1 MPKEGADHINGRKG
15 TKDMSKREQYK
26 RIVMFLASVV
36 LVGLETA
43 AFAYVWFV
51 HYAAAEVIGTA
62 FWKKGNY
69 VVIGQY
75 ALMIYL
81 FYRIYGGFKV
91 GYLRVFEVLY
101 SQILSVLCV
110 NMITYLQLCLIGRWK
125 FTTNILP
132 LCYMTVFDLIIVTA
146 WVIGM
151 RFIYERIYPPRRML
165 LIYGARSPQDLIKK
179 ISSREDK
186 YDICE
191 KIHLSAGEEK
201 IKEKIREYPA
211 IVLGDIPTH
220 ERNVF
225 LKYCFEQNIRCY
237 SIPKI
242 SDILL
247 RNADSI
253 HLFDTT
259 LMLSR
264 NHGLTAEQQF
274 AKRAMDIVC
283 SLLGLIIAL
292 PFMLVIAILIKAYD
306 GGPVLYK
313 QNRLTKDGRVFQIWK
328 FRSMRVESEKKG
340 ARLAM
345 KDDDRITPVGRVLRQ
360 IHFDELPQIFNIL
373 KGDMSLVGPRPE
385 RPEIAEQYL
394 EEIPEFHY
402 RLKVKAGLTGYAQ
415 VYGKY
420 NTTPYDKLKL
430 DLTYIETYSFL
441 QDIKLLM
448 LTFKILFQKENTE
461 GVESWQTTAA
471 KTDESAA
478 SEKKQ

>member
-1 MPKEGADHINGRKG
+1 MK
-15 TKDMSKREQYK
+15 KREQYK
-26 RIVMFLASVV
+26 RMIMFLASALIVA
-36 LVGLETA
+36 LETA
-43 AFAYVWFV
+43 IFAYVWYY
-51 HYAAAEVIGTA
+51 HYADEAIIGRT
-62 FWKKGNY
+62 FWKKGNF
-69 VVIGQY
+69 VVIAQY

-132 LCYMTVFDLIIVTA
+132 LLYMTVIDLIIVIL
-146 WVIGM
+146 WVVFM
-151 RFIYERIYPPRRML
+151 RMIYEKIYPPRKML
-165 LIYGARSPQDLIKK
+165 LVYGAHNPKDLIHK

-186 YDICE
+186 YNICE
-191 KIHLSAGEEK
+191 MIHLSLGEEK
-201 IKEKIREYPA
+201 IKEKIDEYPSV
-211 IVLGDIPTH
+211 ILGDIPAH
-220 ERNVF
+220 ERNIF

-264 NHGLTAEQQF
+264 NRGLTAEQEF
-274 AKRAMDIVC
+274 AKRAMDIVF
-283 SLLGLIIAL
+283 SLIGLVIAS

-306 GGPVLYK
+306 GGPVFYK
-313 QNRLTKDGRVFQIWK
+313 QDRLTKDGRVFQILK
-328 FRSMRVESEKKG
+328 FRSMKVQSEKKG

-385 RPEIAEQYL
+385 RPEIARQYL
-394 EEIPEFHY
+394 EEIPEFNY

-430 DLTYIETYSFL
+430 DLTYIETYSFV

-461 GVESWQTTAA
+461 GVESWQVTAATKEDTTA
-471 KTDESAA
+471 E
-478 SEKKQ
+478 EKKKNEE

>member
-1 MPKEGADHINGRKG
+1 MK
-15 TKDMSKREQYK
+15 KREQYK
-26 RIVMFLASVV
+26 RMIMFLASA
-36 LVGLETA
+36 LILILETA
-43 AFAYVWFV
+43 IFAYVWYY
-51 HYAAAEVIGTA
+51 HYADEAIIGKT
-62 FWKKGNY
+62 FWHKGNI
-69 VVIGQY
+69 VVIAPY
-75 ALMIYL
+75 ALMMYL

-132 LCYMTVFDLIIVTA
+132 LLYMTLIDLVIVIA
-146 WVIGM
+146 WVVFM
-151 RFIYERIYPPRRML
+151 RMIYEKIYPPRKML
-165 LIYGARSPQDLIKK
+165 LIYGAHNPRDLIHK

-186 YDICE
+186 YHICE
-191 KIHLSAGEEK
+191 MMHLSLGEEK
-201 IKEKIREYPA
+201 IKAKIDEYPSV
-211 IVLGDIPTH
+211 ILGDIPSR
-220 ERNVF
+220 ERNIF
-225 LKYCFEQNIRCY
+225 LKYCFEKNIRCY

-264 NHGLTAEQQF
+264 NRGLTAEQQL
-274 AKRAMDIVC
+274 ATRAMDIIF
-283 SLLGLIIAL
+283 SLIGLVIAA

-306 GGPVLYK
+306 GGPVFYK
-313 QNRLTKDGRVFQIWK
+313 QDRLTQDGRIFKILK
-328 FRSMRVESEKKG
+328 FRSMKVQSEKKG

-345 KDDDRITPVGRVLRQ
+345 KDDDRITPVGKVLRQ

-385 RPEIAEQYL
+385 RPEIARQYL
-394 EEIPEFHY
+394 EEIPEFNY
-402 RLKVKAGLTGYAQ
+402 RLKVKAGLPGYAQ

-430 DLTYIETYSFL
+430 DLTYIETYSFV

-461 GVESWQTTAA
+461 GVESWQVTAA
-471 KTDESAA
+471 TKEETED
-478 SEKKQ
+478 KNK

>member
-1 MPKEGADHINGRKG
+1 MK
-15 TKDMSKREQYK
+15 KREQYK
-26 RIVMFLASVV
+26 RMIMFLASALIVA
-36 LVGLETA
+36 LETA
-43 AFAYVWFV
+43 IFAYIWF
-51 HYAAAEVIGTA
+51 HYYADEEIIGKT
-62 FWKKGNY
+62 FWNKGNF

-75 ALMIYL
+75 ALMIFL

-110 NMITYLQLCLIGRWK
+110 NMITYLQLSLIGRWK
-125 FTTNILP
+125 FTRHILP
-132 LCYMTVFDLIIVTA
+132 LVYMTGIDLVIVIA
-146 WVIGM
+146 WVIFM
-151 RFIYERIYPPRRML
+151 RMIYERIYPPRNML
-165 LIYGARSPQDLIKK
+165 LIYGTHNPKDLIQK
-179 ISSREDK
+179 ISTREDK
-186 YDICE
+186 YNICE
-191 KIHLSAGEEK
+191 MVHLSWGEEK
-201 IKEKIREYPA
+201 IKEKIAEYPA
-211 IVLGDIPTH
+211 VILGDIPSH

-225 LKYCFEQNIRCY
+225 LKYCFEKNIRCY

-264 NHGLTAEQQF
+264 NRGLTVEQEF
-274 AKRAMDIVC
+274 VKRVMDIVF
-283 SLLGLIIAL
+283 SLVGLVIAS
-292 PFMLVIAILIKAYD
+292 PFMLVIAFLIKVYD
-306 GGPVLYK
+306 GGPVFYK
-313 QNRLTKDGRVFQIWK
+313 QNRLTKDGKVFQILK
-328 FRSMRVESEKKG
+328 FRSMKVQSEKKG

-345 KDDDRITPVGRVLRQ
+345 KDDDRITPVGKVLRQ

-385 RPEIAEQYL
+385 RPEIAQEYL
-394 EEIPEFHY
+394 KEIPEFNY

-430 DLTYIETYSFL
+430 DLTYIETYSVL

-461 GVESWQTTAA
+461 GVERWQVTAA
-471 KTDESAA
+471 TREEENK
-478 SEKKQ
+478 EK

>member
-1 MPKEGADHINGRKG
+1 MK
-15 TKDMSKREQYK
+15 KREQYK
-26 RIVMFLASVV
+26 RMIMFLASALIVA
-36 LVGLETA
+36 LETA
-43 AFAYVWFV
+43 IFAYIWF
-51 HYAAAEVIGTA
+51 HYYADEEIIGKT
-62 FWKKGNY
+62 FWNKGNF

-75 ALMIYL
+75 ALMIFL

-110 NMITYLQLCLIGRWK
+110 NMITYLQLSLIGRWK
-125 FTTNILP
+125 FTRHILP
-132 LCYMTVFDLIIVTA
+132 LVYMTGIDLVIVIA
-146 WVIGM
+146 WVIFM
-151 RFIYERIYPPRRML
+151 RMIYERIYPPRNML
-165 LIYGARSPQDLIKK
+165 LIYGAHNPKDLIQK
-179 ISSREDK
+179 ISTREDK
-186 YDICE
+186 YNICE
-191 KIHLSAGEEK
+191 MIHLSWGEEK
-201 IKEKIREYPA
+201 IKEKIAEYPA
-211 IVLGDIPTH
+211 VILGDIPSH

-225 LKYCFEQNIRCY
+225 LKYCFEKNIRCY

-264 NHGLTAEQQF
+264 NRGLTVEQEF
-274 AKRAMDIVC
+274 VKRVMDIVF
-283 SLLGLIIAL
+283 SLVGLVIAS
-292 PFMLVIAILIKAYD
+292 PFMLVIAFLIKVYD
-306 GGPVLYK
+306 GGPVFYK
-313 QNRLTKDGRVFQIWK
+313 QNRLTKDGKVFQILK
-328 FRSMRVESEKKG
+328 FRSMKVQSEKKG

-345 KDDDRITPVGRVLRQ
+345 KDDDRITPVGKVLRQ

-385 RPEIAEQYL
+385 RPEIAQEYL
-394 EEIPEFHY
+394 KEIPEFNY

-430 DLTYIETYSFL
+430 DLTYIETYSVV

-461 GVESWQTTAA
+461 GVERWQVTAA
-471 KTDESAA
+471 TREEENK
-478 SEKKQ
+478 EK

>member
-1 MPKEGADHINGRKG
+1 MK
-15 TKDMSKREQYK
+15 KREQYK
-26 RIVMFLASVV
+26 RIIMFLASALIVA
-36 LVGLETA
+36 LETA
-43 AFAYVWFV
+43 IFAYIWF
-51 HYAAAEVIGTA
+51 HYYADEAVIGKT
-62 FWKKGNY
+62 FWRKGNF

-75 ALMIYL
+75 ALMIFL

-110 NMITYLQLCLIGRWK
+110 NIITYFQLALIGRWK
-125 FTTNILP
+125 FTRHILP
-132 LCYMTVFDLIIVTA
+132 LIYMTGIDLVIVIA
-146 WVIGM
+146 WVVFM
-151 RFIYERIYPPRRML
+151 RMIYEKIYPPRDML
-165 LIYGARSPQDLIKK
+165 LIYGAHNPKDLIQK

-186 YDICE
+186 YNICE
-191 KIHLSAGEEK
+191 MIHLSWGEEK
-201 IKEKIREYPA
+201 IKEKIAQYPA
-211 IVLGDIPTH
+211 VILGDIPAH

-225 LKYCFEQNIRCY
+225 LKYCFEKNIRCY

-264 NHGLTAEQQF
+264 NRGLTAEQEF
-274 AKRAMDIVC
+274 AKRVMDIVF
-283 SLLGLIIAL
+283 SLLGLIIAS
-292 PFMLVIAILIKAYD
+292 PFMLIIAVLIKAYD
-306 GGPVLYK
+306 GGPVFYK
-313 QNRLTKDGRVFQIWK
+313 QNRLTKDGKVFQILK
-328 FRSMRVESEKKG
+328 FRSMKVQSEKKG

-345 KDDDRITPVGRVLRQ
+345 KDDDRITPVGKVLRQ

-394 EEIPEFHY
+394 KEIPEFNY

-430 DLTYIETYSFL
+430 DLTYIETYSFV

-461 GVESWQTTAA
+461 GVESWQVTAA
-471 KTDESAA
+471 TKEEEKRES
-478 SEKKQ
+478 K

>member
-1 MPKEGADHINGRKG
+1 MI
-15 TKDMSKREQYK
+15 
-26 RIVMFLASVV
+26 MFLSSALIVA
-36 LVGLETA
+36 LETA
-43 AFAYVWFV
+43 IFAYVWYY
-51 HYAAAEVIGTA
+51 HYADEAIIGKT
-62 FWKKGNY
+62 FWKKGNF
-69 VVIGQY
+69 VVIAQY

-132 LCYMTVFDLIIVTA
+132 LLYMTLIDLIIVIL
-146 WVIGM
+146 WVVFM
-151 RFIYERIYPPRRML
+151 RMIYEKIYPPRKML
-165 LIYGARSPQDLIKK
+165 LVYGTHNPKDLIHK

-186 YDICE
+186 YNICE
-191 KIHLSAGEEK
+191 MVHLSLGEEK
-201 IKEKIREYPA
+201 IKEKIDEYPSV
-211 IVLGDIPTH
+211 ILGDIPAH

-264 NHGLTAEQQF
+264 NRGLTAEQEF
-274 AKRAMDIVC
+274 AKRAMDIVF
-283 SLLGLIIAL
+283 SLIGLIIAL

-306 GGPVLYK
+306 GGPVFYK
-313 QNRLTKDGRVFQIWK
+313 QDRLTKDGRVFQILK
-328 FRSMRVESEKKG
+328 FRSMKVQSEKKG

-345 KDDDRITPVGRVLRQ
+345 KDDDRITPIGRVLRQ

-385 RPEIAEQYL
+385 RPEIARQYL
-394 EEIPEFHY
+394 EEIPEFNY

-430 DLTYIETYSFL
+430 DLTYIETYSFV

-448 LTFKILFQKENTE
+448 LTFKILFQKESTE
-461 GVESWQTTAA
+461 GVESWQVTAA
-471 KTDESAA
+471 TKEDMAA
-478 SEKKQ
+478 EEKKKSKEE

>member
-1 MPKEGADHINGRKG
+1 MI
-15 TKDMSKREQYK
+15 
-26 RIVMFLASVV
+26 MFLSSALIVA
-36 LVGLETA
+36 LETA
-43 AFAYVWFV
+43 IFAYVWYY
-51 HYAAAEVIGTA
+51 HYADEAIIGKT
-62 FWKKGNY
+62 FWKKGNF
-69 VVIGQY
+69 VVIAQY

-132 LCYMTVFDLIIVTA
+132 LLYMTLIDLIIVIL
-146 WVIGM
+146 WVVFM
-151 RFIYERIYPPRRML
+151 RMIYEKIYPPRKML
-165 LIYGARSPQDLIKK
+165 LVYGTHNPKDLIHK

-186 YDICE
+186 YNICE
-191 KIHLSAGEEK
+191 MVHLSLGEEK
-201 IKEKIREYPA
+201 IKEKIDEYPSV
-211 IVLGDIPTH
+211 ILGDIPAH

-264 NHGLTAEQQF
+264 NRGLTAEQEF
-274 AKRAMDIVC
+274 AKRAMDIVF
-283 SLLGLIIAL
+283 SLIGLIIAL

-306 GGPVLYK
+306 GGPVFYK
-313 QNRLTKDGRVFQIWK
+313 QDRLTKDGRVFQILK
-328 FRSMRVESEKKG
+328 FRSMKVQSEKKG

-345 KDDDRITPVGRVLRQ
+345 KDDDRITPIGRVLRQ

-385 RPEIAEQYL
+385 RPEIARQYL
-394 EEIPEFHY
+394 EEIPEFNY

-430 DLTYIETYSFL
+430 DLTYIETYSFV

-448 LTFKILFQKENTE
+448 LTFKILFQKESTE
-461 GVESWQTTAA
+461 GVESWQVTAA
-471 KTDESAA
+471 TKEDMAA
-478 SEKKQ
+478 EEKKKNKEE

>member
-1 MPKEGADHINGRKG
+1 MK
-15 TKDMSKREQYK
+15 KREQYK
-26 RIVMFLASVV
+26 RMIMFLASALIVA
-36 LVGLETA
+36 LETA
-43 AFAYVWFV
+43 IFAYIWF
-51 HYAAAEVIGTA
+51 HYYADEEIIGKT
-62 FWKKGNY
+62 FWNKGNF

-75 ALMIYL
+75 ALMIFL

-110 NMITYLQLCLIGRWK
+110 NMITYLQLSLIGRWK
-125 FTTNILP
+125 FTRHILP
-132 LCYMTVFDLIIVTA
+132 LVYMTGIDLVIVIA
-146 WVIGM
+146 WVIFM
-151 RFIYERIYPPRRML
+151 RMIYERIYPPRNML
-165 LIYGARSPQDLIKK
+165 LIYGTHNPKDLIQK
-179 ISSREDK
+179 ISTREDK
-186 YDICE
+186 YNICE
-191 KIHLSAGEEK
+191 MVHLSWGEEK
-201 IKEKIREYPA
+201 IKEKIAEYPA
-211 IVLGDIPTH
+211 VILGDIPSH

-225 LKYCFEQNIRCY
+225 LKYCFEKNIRCY

-264 NHGLTAEQQF
+264 NRGLTVEQEF
-274 AKRAMDIVC
+274 VKRVMDIVF
-283 SLLGLIIAL
+283 SLVGLVIAS
-292 PFMLVIAILIKAYD
+292 PFMLVIAFLIKVYD
-306 GGPVLYK
+306 GGPVFYK
-313 QNRLTKDGRVFQIWK
+313 QNRLTKDGKVFQILK
-328 FRSMRVESEKKG
+328 FRSMKVQSEKKG

-345 KDDDRITPVGRVLRQ
+345 KDDDRITPVGKVLRQ

-385 RPEIAEQYL
+385 RPEIAQEYL
-394 EEIPEFHY
+394 KEIPEFNY

-430 DLTYIETYSFL
+430 DLTYIETYSVL

-461 GVESWQTTAA
+461 GVESWQVTAA
-471 KTDESAA
+471 PREEENK
-478 SEKKQ
+478 EK